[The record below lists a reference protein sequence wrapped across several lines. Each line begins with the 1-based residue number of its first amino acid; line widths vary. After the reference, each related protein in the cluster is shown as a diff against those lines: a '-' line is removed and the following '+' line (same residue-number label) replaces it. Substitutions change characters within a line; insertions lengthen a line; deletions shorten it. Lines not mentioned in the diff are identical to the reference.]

1 MPSVKEH
8 LHGFMQDLYLK
19 PFGDKVIGD
28 TYKIGMPRLPASSG
42 EDQTAL
48 GTVAIMSLASI
59 RNSADEMALASSQ
72 AQAIARNSKIASVR
86 AYEALRSYEDI
97 WAKENPVEDLGIWTS
112 PNGQS
117 QRLRR
122 EDDEGGSPGASAFLA
137 TSHTWTT
144 GNSHRN
150 AHLAHGSS
158 FLSTSSDPSFPTSF
172 KAKKKKKAKKDDS
185 GGAAAGG
192 PGDDEDDEEEID
204 VNNAFYLKQDMRRAF
219 ANTRKVAI
227 DAAQMA
233 ESITKKYHEVQNAAR
248 ATAEALNLP
257 GAPLP
262 PPIPPVFLKPPRRP
276 RDLSPFWLDV
286 PYATGTGADPYSVHD
301 LKPRKSASADLEGVP
316 GFNPFE
322 GTVPYSNAGLRGFYG
337 SVGHDGKVPDGLD
350 YGGEG
355 DQPGDGDQK
364 SGLGYVDQSE
374 LDGNHTKLEGV
385 GEA

>member
-1 MPSVKEH
+1 MD
-8 LHGFMQDLYLK
+8 DLYLK
-19 PFGDKVIGD
+19 PFGDKVMGD
-28 TYKIGMPRLPASSG
+28 TYKIGVHLPATSG

-48 GTVAIMSLASI
+48 GASAIMSLASI

-72 AQAIARNSKIASVR
+72 AQAIARNAKIASVR

-97 WAKENPVEDLGIWTS
+97 WAKENPPG
-112 PNGQS
+112 
-117 QRLRR
+117 
-122 EDDEGGSPGASAFLA
+122 EDDEGAKGLNATTFLA

-144 GNSHRN
+144 GNFYRK

-158 FLSTSSDPSFPTSF
+158 FLSTSSDPLFPTSF
-172 KAKKKKKAKKDDS
+172 AGKKKKGKKKAKKKGS

-192 PGDDEDDEEEID
+192 PPGEEEEEEID
-204 VNNAFYLKQDMRRAF
+204 VNSAFYLKQDMRRAF

-233 ESITKKYHEVQNAAR
+233 DTITKKYHEVQNAAR

-257 GAPLP
+257 GAQLP

-286 PYATGTGADPYSVHD
+286 PYATTWGADPYSVQD
-301 LKPRKSASADLEGVP
+301 QKPRKTAAADLEGVP

-322 GTVPYSNAGLRGFYG
+322 GTVPFPNAGLRGFYG
-337 SVGHDGKVPDGLD
+337 GVGHDGKVPDGLD

-355 DQPGDGDQK
+355 DQPGDGDQDPA
-364 SGLGYVDQSE
+364 LGYVDQSAFE
-374 LDGNHTKLEGV
+374 DNQTKMGGI
-385 GEA
+385 GEQ